1 MDRIVTK
8 EKKLVSYSL
17 IPFAFLIIDLL
28 IFIPVNS
35 AMSAYKVGN
44 ANTVRICGFD
54 PDWLDL
60 VMLTPINWL
69 LTILILLFSIP
80 IIILSSMFIGKKD
93 IKSNKKCIFAIVA
106 NAIMILLCVPVFI
119 INRVLVAG

>member
-1 MDRIVTK
+1 MDKIVKK

-17 IPFAFLIIDLL
+17 IPFALLVIDLL

-35 AMSAYKVGN
+35 AMYAHKIEN
-44 ANTVRICGFD
+44 ANAVRICGFD
-54 PDWLDL
+54 SDWLDL
-60 VMLTPINWL
+60 IMFTPINWL

-80 IIILSSMFIGKKD
+80 IIILSSMFMGKKE
-93 IKSNKKCIFAIVA
+93 IKSNKKCIFAIVT

-119 INRVLVAG
+119 INRVLGVG